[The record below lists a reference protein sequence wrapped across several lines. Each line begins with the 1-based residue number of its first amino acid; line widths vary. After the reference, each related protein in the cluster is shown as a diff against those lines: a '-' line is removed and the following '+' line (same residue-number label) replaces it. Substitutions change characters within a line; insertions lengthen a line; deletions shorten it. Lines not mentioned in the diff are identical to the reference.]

1 MTLDEELLD
10 AASRGDEAR
19 VTDALARGANVDAT
33 RGYKTSVDREVLE
46 GTISA
51 LMLAIRNGH
60 DRVAEVLIDRG
71 ADPDAADELTRRT
84 PLVEAAARGEISV
97 VEALIDAG
105 ASLDAR
111 DGMSNEN
118 AVTAAVVGG
127 HAGITRQLVEAGA
140 PIEPRAFEEATR
152 RGKLD
157 LAELFVERGLDPNK
171 TQALEGAASAGRLD
185 MIQWLLAQG
194 VDLETHGSEAL
205 LRAANDGRAEAAAA
219 LVEAGV
225 PIDVTT
231 PYGWM
236 PLHLAAYNGNAKTVR
251 ALLAL
256 GADPRADDGTG
267 KTALDWAREAG
278 KADCARL
285 LEDALRT

>member
-1 MTLDEELLD
+1 MTLDEELLE

-19 VTDALARGANVDAT
+19 VTDALTRGANVDAT
-33 RGYKTSVDREVLE
+33 RRYKTSVDREVLE
-46 GTISA
+46 GTVSA
-51 LMLAIRNGH
+51 LMLAIMNGH
-60 DRVAEVLIDRG
+60 DRVAELLIDRG

-111 DGMSNEN
+111 DVMANMN
-118 AVTAAVVGG
+118 AVTAAVASG
-127 HAGITRQLVEAGA
+127 HAGIARQLVEAGA

-152 RGKLD
+152 RGMLD
-157 LAELFVERGLDPNK
+157 LAELFTTRGLDPNT
-171 TQALEGAASAGRLD
+171 TQALEGAAAAGRVDVLR
-185 MIQWLLAQG
+185 WLLTQG
-194 VDLETHGSEAL
+194 VNLGKHGPEAL
-205 LRAANDGRAEAAAA
+205 LGAANAGKAEAVAA

-225 PIDVTT
+225 PINTT
-231 PYGWM
+231 TNYGWM
-236 PLHLAAYNGNAKTVR
+236 PLHLAAYNGDAKTVR

-256 GADPRADDGTG
+256 GADPHADDGTG

-278 KADCARL
+278 KAESARV
-285 LEDALRT
+285 LEEALRR

>member
-33 RGYKTSVDREVLE
+33 RVYTTSVDREVLE
-46 GTISA
+46 GTTSA
-51 LMLAIRNGH
+51 LMLAIMNGH
-60 DRVAEVLIDRG
+60 DCVAELLIDRG
-71 ADPDAADELTRRT
+71 ADPDQADELTRRT

-105 ASLDAR
+105 ASLDTR
-111 DGMSNEN
+111 DEMANEN
-118 AVTAAVVGG
+118 AVTAAVKAG
-127 HAGITRQLVEAGA
+127 HAGVARQLVEAGA

-152 RGKLD
+152 RGRLD
-157 LAELFVERGLDPNK
+157 LAEYFVERGLDPNK
-171 TQALEGAASAGRLD
+171 TQALEGAAAAGRVD
-185 MIQWLLAQG
+185 VIRWLLTQG
-194 VDLETHGSEAL
+194 VDLEKHGSEAL
-205 LRAANDGRAEAAAA
+205 LGAANAGKADAVAA

-225 PIDVTT
+225 PIDTKT
-231 PYGWM
+231 KYGWM
-236 PLHLAAYNGNAKTVR
+236 PLHLAAYNGDAKTVR

-256 GADPRADDGTG
+256 GADPHADDGTG

-278 KADCARL
+278 KAESARL
-285 LEDALRT
+285 LEEALRR